1 MMSSNAVID
10 RHVASG
16 RYFDVG
22 GVNSFVME
30 KGAGTPVVCMHGVP
44 ASCFLYRKLLPEL
57 ADRGLRGVAFDLPGL
72 GLADR
77 PRAFDY
83 SWTGLGRFST
93 SAVAALGIDRFHLV
107 IHDIGGPIGLEVA
120 AALPD
125 RILSLT
131 VLNTLIKVNSFVE
144 PWVMRPFAVPVIG
157 KLWLASLVKP
167 VFRQLMALQG
177 INDIESVPAAEID
190 AYVDLLKR
198 GDGGSAFLRIM
209 RSYET
214 TAAKESLYLETLRNR
229 SYPAQVI
236 WGDRDP
242 ALKMA
247 RFGEEARD
255 AVGVETIHTVPGKH
269 FLQEDNAAA
278 IAGLIATLA
287 ASAPGQPV

>member
-1 MMSSNAVID
+1 MSSKAVID
-10 RHVASG
+10 RHAASG
-16 RYFDVG
+16 RHFDVS
-22 GVNSFVME
+22 GVKSFVLE
-30 KGAGTPVVCMHGVP
+30 KGTGTPVVCMHGVP
-44 ASCFLYRKLLPEL
+44 ASCYLYRKLVPEL

-77 PRAFDY
+77 PTDFDY

-93 SAVAALGIDRFHLV
+93 DAIRALGIDRFHLV
-107 IHDIGGPIGLEVA
+107 IHDIGGPVGLEVA

-131 VLNTLIKVNSFVE
+131 VLNTLIKVESFVE
-144 PWVMRPFAVPVIG
+144 PWVMRPFAVPVVG
-157 KLWLASLVKP
+157 KLWLTSLIKP
-167 VFRQLMALQG
+167 VFRQLMAMQG
-177 INDIESVPAAEID
+177 INDFRSVPAAEID

-198 GDGGSAFLRIM
+198 EDGGRAFLRIM

-214 TAAKESLYLETLRNR
+214 TAAKESLYLDTLRER

-236 WGDRDP
+236 WGERDP

-247 RFGEEARD
+247 RYGEEAKQ

-269 FLQEDNAAA
+269 FLQEDNAPA
-278 IAGLIATLA
+278 IADLIAELA
-287 ASAPGQPV
+287 RSGPEQSI

>member
-1 MMSSNAVID
+1 MSPNAVID
-10 RHVASG
+10 RHAASG
-16 RYFDVG
+16 RHFDVG
-22 GVNSFVME
+22 GVSSFVLE
-30 KGAGTPVVCMHGVP
+30 KGTGTPVVCMHGVP
-44 ASCFLYRKLLPEL
+44 ASCFLYRKLVPEL
-57 ADRGLRGVAFDLPGL
+57 AHRGLRGVAFDLPGL

-77 PRAFDY
+77 PTDFDY

-93 SAVAALGIDRFHLV
+93 DAIRALGIDRFHLV
-107 IHDIGGPIGLEVA
+107 IHDIGGPVGLEMA

-125 RILSLT
+125 KILSLT
-131 VLNTLIKVNSFVE
+131 VLNTLIKVESFVE
-144 PWVMRPFAVPVIG
+144 PWVMRPFAVPVVG
-157 KLWLASLVKP
+157 KLWLTSLIKP

-177 INDIESVPAAEID
+177 INDFRSVPAIEID

-198 GDGGSAFLRIM
+198 EDGGRAFLRIM

-214 TAAKESLYLETLRNR
+214 TAAKESLYLDTLRNR

-236 WGDRDP
+236 WGERDP

-247 RFGEEARD
+247 RYGEEAKQ

-278 IAGLIATLA
+278 IADQIAVLA
-287 ASAPGQPV
+287 RTVPE